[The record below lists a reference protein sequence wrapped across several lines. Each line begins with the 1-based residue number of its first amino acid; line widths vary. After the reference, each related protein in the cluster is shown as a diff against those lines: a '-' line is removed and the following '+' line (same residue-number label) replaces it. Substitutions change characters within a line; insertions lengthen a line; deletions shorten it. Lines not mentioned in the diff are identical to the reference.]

1 MIKLFEY
8 ERFTP
13 YHEIDKKPGKIK
25 VFTAED
31 FPASEVEITV
41 LA

>member
-1 MIKLFEY
+1 MSALRRTMKQI
-8 ERFTP
+8 
-13 YHEIDKKPGKIK
+13 KPGKIK

>member
-1 MIKLFEY
+1 MSALRHALKQI
-8 ERFTP
+8 
-13 YHEIDKKPGKIK
+13 KPGKIK

-31 FPASEVEITV
+31 FPASEVEIIV